1 MAQSAVRQLCCGA
14 EGACGRKTNEF
25 DKVAQLHLFKY
36 RYKYK
41 HKYRHKYKHK
51 LYNYQ
56 NYKLHLHLI
65 GGHGQNA
72 KDWVV
77 TECAKIVMY
86 KTTKRVHCTEINCFK
101 INSQS

>member
-1 MAQSAVRQLCCGA
+1 MAQSAVRQLCSGA

-25 DKVAQLHLFKY
+25 DKVAQFHLFKY

-41 HKYRHKYKHK
+41 HKYKHK

-86 KTTKRVHCTEINCFK
+86 
-101 INSQS
+101 